1 VFSRRQTC
9 WGKSQKPR
17 SLDRRVAGNQ
27 DSEADRQPFP
37 WGMGESSGR
46 NEMNVE
52 VASKMRDP
60 RAEPATVR
68 VKAA

>member
-1 VFSRRQTC
+1 M
-9 WGKSQKPR
+9 K
-17 SLDRRVAGNQ
+17 
-27 DSEADRQPFP
+27 
-37 WGMGESSGR
+37 
-46 NEMNVE
+46 MNVE